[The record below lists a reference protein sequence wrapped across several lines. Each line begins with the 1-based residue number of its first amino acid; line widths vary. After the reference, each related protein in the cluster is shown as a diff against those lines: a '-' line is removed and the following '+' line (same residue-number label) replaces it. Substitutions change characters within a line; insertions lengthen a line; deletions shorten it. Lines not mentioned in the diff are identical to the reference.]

1 MCYWTRF
8 TLTLKASNQNLRMKS
23 NSHLQYHDFI
33 SIQSFKFD
41 AVCGW
46 NFFWP
51 IKIFTY
57 RCNRSRICLLSM
69 NLCFVQICNNQ
80 GNIVLKIWEIMENKK
95 NNWKSLVKVVLTSTS
110 SKVIENLK
118 DDPNANAHDVAKGG
132 YNFMTVNVNTNF
144 RKL

>member
-23 NSHLQYHDFI
+23 NSHLQYCDFI
-33 SIQSFKFD
+33 WIQSFKFD

-46 NFFWP
+46 IFFGP

-57 RCNRSRICLLSM
+57 RCNRSHICLLSM

-80 GNIVLKIWEIMENKK
+80 GSIVLKIWEIMENKK
-95 NNWKSLVKVVLTSTS
+95 NNKKSLVKVVLTSTS
-110 SKVIENLK
+110 SKVIESLK
-118 DDPNANAHDVAKGG
+118 DDPNANAHYVAKGG

-144 RKL
+144 GKL